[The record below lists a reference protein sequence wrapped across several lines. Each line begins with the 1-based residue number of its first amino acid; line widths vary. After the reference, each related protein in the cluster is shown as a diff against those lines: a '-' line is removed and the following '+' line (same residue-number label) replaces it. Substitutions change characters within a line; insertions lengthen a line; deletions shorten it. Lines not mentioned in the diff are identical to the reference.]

1 MLKKLSMNKKA
12 ELVSVIT
19 VWVAVLTMIFI
30 SIIGFGLNEFYI
42 TVIPSLIVGG
52 IVTGCY
58 FINISSKIKAFIYAV
73 IILIAGVQ
81 GFFASG
87 GLDSHYIIFT
97 SITIISLY
105 FAKELLIYYGIVI
118 NITFVILFIVIPQQ
132 IIGVGGDWTV
142 FLNDMVLINSAMAC
156 LFFSAKWGNELIA
169 SAKKKEVEAGT
180 LLIKLKETMNKV
192 EKSTYVLDRTIQSV
206 NESIDASQQASINI
220 NKAMHEMAEG
230 SQQQAEN
237 INNINDTM
245 SAAVAD
251 VNITK
256 DISDSI
262 HEDSQNMT
270 LKVASGIQKIEQMEN
285 QMKVIKHTVNMSHS
299 TVDEL
304 QQKIE
309 SIMGFLENINQIAEQ
324 TNLLALNAAI
334 EAARAGEQGK
344 GFAVVAEEVRK
355 LADGSS
361 KTVKDINRVI
371 QEISIQTKTTVD
383 YSIDGSKAAEVGEE
397 LISEVSSYFS
407 EFKEAF
413 NKTNQSLLKE
423 TKMIEKIS
431 NSFIKIQ
438 NDMENVACISQ
449 ENAASTQEVVS
460 TIELENDSMLSIGTS
475 IKEIHALSGDLSSII
490 SNS

>member
-1 MLKKLSMNKKA
+1 MLKKLNMNKRA
-12 ELVSVIT
+12 ELVSAIT
-19 VWVAVLTMIFI
+19 VWIAVLTMIFI
-30 SIIGFGLNEFYI
+30 SIMGYGLDELFI
-42 TVIPSLIVGG
+42 TVIPCLIVGG
-52 IVTGCY
+52 IVTGMY
-58 FINISSKIKAFIYAV
+58 FININGKIKAFLYAV

-97 SITIISLY
+97 SITLISLY
-105 FAKELLIYYGIVI
+105 FAKELLIYFGIVI
-118 NITFVILFIVIPQQ
+118 DITLVILYIVIPQQ
-132 IIGVGGDWTV
+132 IVGSGGDWTV
-142 FLNDMVLINSAMAC
+142 FLNDMVLINCAMAC
-156 LFFSAKWGNELIA
+156 LFFSTKWGNELII
-169 SAKKKEVEAGT
+169 SANTKEVEAGK
-180 LLIKLKETMNKV
+180 LLVKLKETMNKV
-192 EKSTYVLDRTIQSV
+192 EKNTYVLDKTIQSV
-206 NESIDASQQASINI
+206 NESIDASQQASANI

-237 INNINDTM
+237 VNNINNTM
-245 SAAVAD
+245 SAAVDD
-251 VNITK
+251 VNMTK

-270 LKVASGIQKIEQMEN
+270 IKVVSGIQKIEQMEN
-285 QMKVIKHTVNMSHS
+285 QMKVIKHTVSMSHS
-299 TVDEL
+299 TVSEL
-304 QQKIE
+304 QQKID
-309 SIMGFLENINQIAEQ
+309 SIMDLLENINQIAEQ

-361 KTVKDINRVI
+361 KTVQDINRVI
-371 QEISIQTKTTVD
+371 QEISVQTKMTVD
-383 YSIDGSKAAEVGEE
+383 YSVDGSKAAEVGEI
-397 LISEVSSYFS
+397 LIGEVSSYFG

-431 NSFIKIQ
+431 NSFIEIQ
-438 NDMENVACISQ
+438 NDMENVACISE

-460 TIELENDSMLSIGTS
+460 TIELENDSMRSIGAS

>member
-1 MLKKLSMNKKA
+1 MLKKLSMNKRA
-12 ELVSVIT
+12 EFISIMT
-19 VWVAVLTMIFI
+19 VWIAVLTMILV
-30 SIIGFGLNEFYI
+30 SIIGFGLNEFFI
-42 TVIPSLIVGG
+42 TVIPCLIVGG

-58 FINISSKIKAFIYAV
+58 FININSKIKAFIYAV

-97 SITIISLY
+97 SITLISLY

-118 NITFVILFIVIPQQ
+118 NIMLVVLFIIIPQQ
-132 IIGVGGDWTV
+132 IVGAEGDWTV
-142 FLNDMVLINSAMAC
+142 FLNEMVLINSAMAC
-156 LFFSAKWGNELIA
+156 LFFSTKWGNELII
-169 SAKKKEVEAGT
+169 SANKKEAEAGK
-180 LLIKLKETMNKV
+180 LLIRLKETMNKV
-192 EKSTYVLDRTIQSV
+192 EKNTFVLDKTIQSV
-206 NESIDASQQASINI
+206 NKSIDASQQASINI

-371 QEISIQTKTTVD
+371 QDISIQTKTTVD

-438 NDMENVACISQ
+438 NDMENVACISE